1 MKTVKS
7 LSAGC
12 LLSLF
17 LAIPILAGEMPGPGK
32 SQVIS
37 GSGSTK
43 LETAT
48 CEPVADGTGEF
59 NSGTICG
66 EATLNPFTEAMIIA
80 IEFVTSVY

>member
-1 MKTVKS
+1 MRTVKS

-17 LAIPILAGEMPGPGK
+17 LAIPTLAGEMPGPGK
-32 SQVIS
+32 SQATTS
-37 GSGSTK
+37 SGSTK

-48 CEPVADGTGEF
+48 CEPVADGT
-59 NSGTICG
+59 NQLDSGTICG
-66 EATLNPFTEAMIIA
+66 EATPNPFTEAMIIA

>member
-1 MKTVKS
+1 MRTFKS

-17 LAIPILAGEMPGPGK
+17 LVIPALAGDMNGPGK
-32 SQVIS
+32 SQIRS

-48 CEPVADGTGEF
+48 CEPVADGTTQLD
-59 NSGTICG
+59 SGSICV
-66 EATLNPFTEAMIIA
+66 EATPNPFTEAMIIA
-80 IEFVTSVY
+80 FEFVTSVY